1 MSMISLLLWV
11 IAALYLLIGA
21 GISAY
26 AIISDEVLFE
36 TAMRGVKLLI
46 IVLAT
51 LVIWP
56 LAVIDTLLTYSD
68 DEVKP
73 S

>member
-1 MSMISLLLWV
+1 MSMISWLLW
-11 IAALYLLIGA
+11 AAGALYLLIGV

-26 AIISDEVLFE
+26 AIISDEVLLQ
-36 TAMRGVKLLI
+36 TAVQGVKLLI
-46 IVLAT
+46 IVLVM

-56 LAVIDTLLTYSD
+56 FAVIHTLLTYSD